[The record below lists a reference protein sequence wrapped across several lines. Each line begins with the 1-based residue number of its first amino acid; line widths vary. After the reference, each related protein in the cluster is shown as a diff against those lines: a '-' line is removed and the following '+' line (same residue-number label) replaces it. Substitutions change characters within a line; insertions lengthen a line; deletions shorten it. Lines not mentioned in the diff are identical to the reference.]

1 MIYTIVGVLFIVL
14 GLSQWSLTGKVLH
27 RGAKVAIWIIGVIP
41 LLAFGLYLLFGGLG
55 E

>member
-14 GLSQWSLTGKVLH
+14 GLSQWSLTGKILH
-27 RGAKVAIWIIGVIP
+27 RGAKVTIWIVGVIP
-41 LLAFGLYLLFGGLG
+41 LLFLGTFLLLGGFG